1 MSLERKDVRFKLD
14 PDIHADLADLC
25 DVDGLDLAEFCERVI
40 TEAVR
45 SRVHAATVLA
55 DRVARRGKTGSRREP
70 DPAPGDSGRELP
82 FSVRR

>member
-14 PDIHADLADLC
+14 HDTHADLCDLC
-25 DVDGLDLAEFCERVI
+25 DVDGLDLAEFCERVV

-55 DRVARRGKTGSRREP
+55 ERVARRGKTGSVRES
-70 DPAPGDSGRELP
+70 DPGPGETGRDLP
-82 FSVRR
+82 FAVRR